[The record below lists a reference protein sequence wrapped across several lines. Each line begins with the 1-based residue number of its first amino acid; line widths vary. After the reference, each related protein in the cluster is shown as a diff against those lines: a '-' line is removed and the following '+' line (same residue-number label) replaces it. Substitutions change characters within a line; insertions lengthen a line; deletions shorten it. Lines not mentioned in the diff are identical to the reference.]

1 MPLTIAEPSEG
12 REGWHRVQ
20 APYASRKGR
29 PLLRMASYT
38 RAWRNF
44 KRMQDFTVA
53 VASLIY
59 AGAAVHA
66 VGRLPGSFS
75 MIANWVLLWP
85 ALYLTASLVA
95 PLLIGPLRRW
105 LTRYVWMSF
114 QAGFGQTP
122 GSIVTG
128 LILLLGAAL
137 FIYWQIATVAA
148 TGTYRAN
155 VFSAYAAGIGIL
167 AAQAV
172 LVRALERSPEVRKL
186 IEER

>member
-1 MPLTIAEPSEG
+1 
-12 REGWHRVQ
+12 
-20 APYASRKGR
+20 
-29 PLLRMASYT
+29 MASYT

-66 VGRLPGSFS
+66 VGRLPGG
-75 MIANWVLLWP
+75 AGLVLRWTLLWP
-85 ALYLTASLVA
+85 ALYLAASLVA
-95 PLLIGPLRRW
+95 PLAIPPVRRW
-105 LTRYVWMSF
+105 LTKYVWMSF

-122 GSIVTG
+122 ASIVTG
-128 LILLLGAAL
+128 VALLLGAGL
-137 FIYWQIATVAA
+137 FIYWQVARA
-148 TGTYRAN
+148 AASGQVGAN

-172 LVRALERSPEVRKL
+172 LVRALERRPDVRSM
-186 IEER
+186 IEEK

>member
-1 MPLTIAEPSEG
+1 
-12 REGWHRVQ
+12 
-20 APYASRKGR
+20 
-29 PLLRMASYT
+29 MASYT

-59 AGAAVHA
+59 AAGVVHA
-66 VGRLPGSFS
+66 FAHLPGSPSLIFR
-75 MIANWVLLWP
+75 WVLLWP
-85 ALYLTASLVA
+85 ALYLTASIVL
-95 PLLIGPLRRW
+95 PLIIPAVRRW

-128 LILLLGAAL
+128 LLLLLGAAL
-137 FIYWQIATVAA
+137 FIYWQIAHVAA

-167 AAQAV
+167 AAQAS

-186 IEER
+186 IVEP

>member
-1 MPLTIAEPSEG
+1 MP
-12 REGWHRVQ
+12 
-20 APYASRKGR
+20 
-29 PLLRMASYT
+29 SYT

-44 KRMQDFTVA
+44 KRMQDFTVT

-59 AGAAVHA
+59 AAAAVHA
-66 VGRLPGSFS
+66 VGRLPGSAA
-75 MIANWVLLWP
+75 MVLRWILLWP
-85 ALYLTASLVA
+85 ALYLAASLVA
-95 PLLIGPLRRW
+95 PLIIPPVRRW

-122 GSIVTG
+122 TSIITG
-128 LILLLGAAL
+128 VALLMGAAL
-137 FIYWQIATVAA
+137 FIYWQIASVAE

-172 LVRALERSPEVRKL
+172 LVRALERQPEVQKV